1 MLKLLVVAGVIVWL
15 LFWLKGN
22 QQRRRDFMPLSEA
35 RALLGVGDTDDA
47 ETIRAAH
54 RRIIARVHPDSG
66 GTPELARRTNL
77 ARDILLAELARDRND

>member
-1 MLKLLVVAGVIVWL
+1 MFKLLLIAGVIVLL

-22 QQRRRDFMPLSEA
+22 QQRRRKFMSLDEA
-35 RALLGVGDTDDA
+35 RALLGVEETDDA

-54 RRIIARVHPDSG
+54 RRIISRVHPDSG

-77 ARDILLAELARDRND
+77 ARDVLLAELARGRND